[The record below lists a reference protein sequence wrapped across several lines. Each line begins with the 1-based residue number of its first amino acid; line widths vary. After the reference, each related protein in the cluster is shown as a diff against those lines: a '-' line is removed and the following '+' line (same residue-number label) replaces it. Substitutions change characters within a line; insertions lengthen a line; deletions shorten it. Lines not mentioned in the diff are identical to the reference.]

1 MKTLRDYITLVEG
14 LLNAP
19 KYYINARGEDST
31 VVNLERGVIEYAGT
45 VAECR
50 AWIKQRDPNGHYT
63 FEEDV
68 TYQPSTKPELT
79 PQERQARLDAINKER
94 ARNGDQQ
101 RDQQAWSQ
109 QQDKYKDMYAKTPT
123 STPKDTR

>member
-79 PQERQARLDAINKER
+79 PQERQARLDAINR
-94 ARNGDQQ
+94 QRQQDGTQQ

-109 QQDKYKDMYAKTPT
+109 QQDKYKDMYAKTPAT
-123 STPKDTR
+123 TPKDTR

>member
-31 VVNLERGVIEYAGT
+31 VVQTESGEIVYAGS

-50 AWIKQRDPNGHYT
+50 AWIKSRDPRGHYA